1 MSIGKWLD
9 LKGYDLKANAPP
21 AARSDRAASSQPA
34 PSPKEASAP
43 PPVSAPVTR
52 PVKREREEKREPERD
67 PPPVRD
73 PQPVR
78 EQYRDRDRRRDRD
91 RDAEREQ
98 ELDKDRERQKE
109 RDKGSMFEPW
119 QEIQRGDFKPLQ
131 VSCRLDRAARRR
143 SWSQCHAVWFT
154 RSAMCARMLAW
165 RRGRVVSSMPG
176 SQDIRVRLRKAS
188 AHAGCCPVQGHG
200 TSSRSWPG

>member
-1 MSIGKWLD
+1 MPGRSVTSCALTRLLAHASGLLAHAGTSMSIGKWLD
-9 LKGYDLKANAPP
+9 LKGYDLKANAVP

-52 PVKREREEKREPERD
+52 PIKREREEKREPERD
-67 PPPVRD
+67 PPPAMD

-91 RDAEREQ
+91 REAEREQ

-109 RDKGSMFEPW
+109 RDKGGMFEPW

-131 VSCRLDRAARRR
+131 VS
-143 SWSQCHAVWFT
+143 SWGQCHAVSFT
-154 RSAMCARMLAW
+154 HAAIHVCMLAV
-165 RRGRVVSSMPG
+165 RRGRVLSACH
-176 SQDIRVRLRKAS
+176 LRSAVPAS
-188 AHAGCCPVQGHG
+188 E
-200 TSSRSWPG
+200 